1 MSIEL
6 DAVVIENFMPFVGR
20 YEVPLAKQGLVF
32 IVGENRVSKMCSS
45 NGSGKT
51 SLFDAVSVSLY
62 DKILRGTTGERYVN
76 KYSDRAVVETYFH
89 VGTTGYVAK
98 REQSGRT
105 RSWELFEILGEERRR
120 LGTGEQIARLLGLSF
135 QGFQSTLLFGV
146 SGEKRF
152 GGQSDAPRKQLF
164 DELLDLTF
172 FGQRRRIVEVELKEQ
187 LSGLRWA
194 EERRIAITASI
205 GSLETERAALEEK
218 YHAML
223 REQSSRQTTLLDE
236 QRALYGE
243 LDQLVRE
250 YLRSYEERS
259 VESQLVDESTRI
271 VALRTRITQQL
282 DATEAQLARL
292 ARQRDETLELESCPV
307 CRRPIAGAE
316 GPIAS
321 YFEAESSPLH
331 VEREEQLAHV
341 RVLGHVLEYWPSVTV
356 DGYYENLRER
366 CVKVLERIKSRQWGE
381 ALDEERYLRGALD
394 GLGERLTA
402 LGDEDAGLEKEEG
415 VLRDAVTLRE
425 FWVEGFG
432 HRGLK
437 AILLREYDS
446 FIGGRL
452 ATYAESLTAGEME
465 LIFHSHRTLKSGEV
479 RDEIEFEVRNKYG
492 ADCYDDCSSG
502 EKQRVDLCLV
512 LALQDVVRELHHGH
526 FSIALYDEVFDNFD
540 DTGFGQVAE
549 FFTQQRREVGSIFC
563 ISKNEKLLLYNSDHL
578 IRVIKD
584 KNGSKIILE

>member
-20 YEVPLAKQGLVF
+20 YEVPLARQGLVF
-32 IVGENRVSKMCSS
+32 IVGENRVSKMSS
-45 NGSGKT
+45 GNGSGKSSIFD
-51 SLFDAVSVSLY
+51 SLSWSLY

-76 KYSDRAVVETYFH
+76 KRCDRAVVETYFH
-89 VGTTGYVAK
+89 VKDTPYVAK

-105 RSWELFEILGEERRR
+105 RSWELFELIGEERRR
-120 LGTGEQIARLLGLSF
+120 LGTGEQISRLLGLSF

-164 DELLDLTF
+164 DELLDLAF
-172 FGQRRRIVEVELKEQ
+172 FGQRRKVVEAERTEQ
-187 LSGLRWA
+187 LLGLQRA

-205 GSLETERAALEEK
+205 GSLEAERVALEEK

-236 QRALYGE
+236 QRVLYGE

-250 YLRSYEERS
+250 YLRAYEGRYA
-259 VESQLVDESTRI
+259 ESQLIDESTRI

-282 DATEAQLARL
+282 DATEASLARL

-307 CRRPIAGAE
+307 CRRPIEGAE
-316 GPIAS
+316 GSIES
-321 YFEAESSPLH
+321 YFTIESSPLH
-331 VEREEQLAHV
+331 MTREEQLAHV
-341 RVLGHVLEYWPSVTV
+341 RVLGHVLECWPSVDV
-356 DGYYENLRER
+356 SGHYEHLRER
-366 CVKVLERIKSRQWGE
+366 CVRVLERIKSRPWGE
-381 ALDEERYLRGALD
+381 ALDEERYLRSALD
-394 GLGERLTA
+394 DLGERLVG
-402 LGDEDAGLEKEEG
+402 LSNEDAALSKEEA
-415 VLRDAVTLRE
+415 VLRDAVALRE

-437 AILLREYDS
+437 AILLREYDT
-446 FIGGRL
+446 FIGERL

-479 RDEIEFEVRNKYG
+479 RDEIEFEVRNRYG

-526 FSIALYDEVFDNFD
+526 FSLALFDEVFEHFD
-540 DTGFGQVAE
+540 ELGIEQAIE
-549 FFTQQRREVGSIFC
+549 FFTNERREIGSIFV
-563 ISKNEKLLLYNSDHL
+563 ISQNQKLLSHSSDHL
-578 IRVIKD
+578 IRVIKT
-584 KNGSKIILE
+584 KEGSSIHVD